1 MRLTRRLRYDP
12 AALDKAMH
20 YTPSAVEDPPS
31 KPFDPDTDPEPYNL
45 FTHDLEFIHRGDRY
59 LLHSINMP
67 NYPLELDLKQYLQNK
82 PGRAKILAEYIQPE
96 DLHFAKDGIAVE
108 THKTDDG
115 LVRGVFVK
123 VEGFMWKD
131 PPNEDEYDH
140 SEDGSYASE
149 EGDKHGK
156 VKEVGQG
163 EGEGV
168 KKETEGK
175 TEEDEKM
182 EGVEKTREG
191 KEGEND
197 ENEEGEKV
205 EEKAGSAAGSPVS
218 AASGRTGSVISAR

>member
-1 MRLTRRLRYDP
+1 MGLTLRLRYDP

-149 EGDKHGK
+149 EGDKDGK

-163 EGEGV
+163 QGEEKEEEKPEG
-168 KKETEGK
+168 
-175 TEEDEKM
+175 DEKM
-182 EGVEKTREG
+182 EGVEKMGDNNESG
-191 KEGEND
+191 NVESKESD
-197 ENEEGEKV
+197 MV

>member
-149 EGDKHGK
+149 EGDKDGK

-163 EGEGV
+163 QGEEKEEEKPEG
-168 KKETEGK
+168 
-175 TEEDEKM
+175 DEKM
-182 EGVEKTREG
+182 EGVEKTGDNNESG
-191 KEGEND
+191 NVDSKESD
-197 ENEEGEKV
+197 MV
-205 EEKAGSAAGSPVS
+205 EEKTGSAAGSPVS